1 MKKLLSL
8 CFLFL
13 IQLPLAAQESS
24 EWIFDDRVLPEVHI
38 TIEQQYL
45 DLILHPDSLLKDH
58 EYPAVFEF
66 KKGTESEI
74 VENIGFRIRGNTS
87 RYSQKKSFK
96 VSFNT
101 FENGR
106 QYRGLDKMNLNGEH
120 NDPSII
126 RSKLSWDIFQDIG
139 LPAPRANHV
148 KLYIN
153 GEYYGLYINV
163 EHIDDEFVEDRF
175 GTDAGNLYKCLYPS
189 DLTYR
194 GSDPSNYREFYN
206 DRGQVY
212 ELKTNEEEN
221 DYSDLAYLINFF
233 EHASDTKFQQEIED
247 YLNVDGV
254 LRWMAVDVL
263 TGNWDDYWFNKNNF
277 YLYNNPTTNRFEFIP
292 YDYDNTFGIWWDGIY
307 PDMDWGLRDINTW
320 GHPDEQRP
328 LTHRLLSIDEYRN
341 RFNFYV
347 NRYLDEV
354 FNPDSLLGKINRL
367 KLMVEDAAEEDT
379 YRTKDYGYTINDYH
393 NSFNEALGGHVE
405 YGIKPYISTR
415 HQTAKEQV
423 LLENIAPVIRL
434 VSEELVNDPQQTT
447 LLIQAKI
454 IDEGNPSVYLK
465 VSSSDDREFEMNDE
479 GTGVDKTAG
488 DGIYSASVPILLSEQ
503 SLSYYIEATDSE
515 SKTGRFPNNPN
526 RQEVFEFHQL
536 LGTIVIN
543 EFMAD
548 NESIILDDFGD
559 YEDWV
564 ELYNTTD
571 NPINLNGYFLTD
583 DFSEPKKWALPD
595 STIQPGEFFLI
606 WADNDDEEGP
616 LHTNFGLSN
625 DGEEVGLYFQDVLEL
640 KMVDTLSFGP
650 QSDDISYGRQTDGS
664 DTFVFFDN
672 PTPGSSNNNA
682 TSNEKNNSVPNS
694 LQLHQNF
701 PNPFNPFTVISY
713 QLAENSVV
721 SLEIFDMVGRKVETL
736 IYNERKAAGSHEIR
750 FDASSLSSG
759 VYIYQLTSGN
769 QTLSRKFTLIK

>member
-1 MKKLLSL
+1 MKKYLTI
-8 CFLFL
+8 CFLIL
-13 IQLPLAAQESS
+13 LNLPLFAQDSS
-24 EWIFDDRVLPEVHI
+24 DWIFDDIILPEVHI
-38 TIEQQYL
+38 TINQEYL

-58 EYPAVFEF
+58 EYPAIFEF
-66 KKGTESEI
+66 IKGNQSEI

-87 RYSQKKSFK
+87 RHSHKKSFK
-96 VSFNT
+96 VSFNA
-101 FENGR
+101 FESGR

-126 RSKLSWDIFQDIG
+126 RSKLSWDIFQNIG

-153 GEYYGLYINV
+153 EEYYGLYINV

-175 GTDAGNLYKCLYPS
+175 GTDAGNLYKCLYPA

-194 GSDPSNYREFYN
+194 GSDPAAYREFYN

-212 ELKTNEEEN
+212 ELKTNEEKN

-233 EHASDTKFQQEIED
+233 EHATDTKFQQEIED

-254 LRWMAVDVL
+254 LRSLAVDVL

-307 PDMDWGLRDINTW
+307 SGMDWGLRDINTW
-320 GHPDEQRP
+320 GHPDEYRP
-328 LTHRLLSIDEYRN
+328 LTHRILSIEEYRN
-341 RFNFYV
+341 RFNYYV

-354 FNPDSLLGKINRL
+354 FNSDALLGKINLL
-367 KLMVEDAAEEDT
+367 KLMVEDAAEDDT
-379 YRTKDYGYTINDYH
+379 YRTLDYGYSISDYH
-393 NSFNEALGGHVE
+393 NSFNEGLGDHTQ
-405 YGIKPYISTR
+405 YGLKPYISTR
-415 HQTAKEQV
+415 YHSAKEQV
-423 LLENIAPVIRL
+423 LLKDITPVIRS
-434 VSEELVNDPQQTT
+434 VTEELVFAQQQSA
-447 LLIQAKI
+447 LLIQAEI
-454 IDEGNPSVYLK
+454 IDEENPTVYLM
-465 VSSSDDREFEMNDE
+465 VSSSDEHQFEMNDE
-479 GTGVDKTAG
+479 GNGADLKEN
-488 DGIYSASVPILLSEQ
+488 DSIFSAIIPLRASEQ
-503 SLSYYIEATDSE
+503 SLSYYIEATDTE
-515 SKTGRFPNNPN
+515 SKTGRFPNNPSRN
-526 RQEVFEFHQL
+526 VLLELKQP

-548 NESIILDDFGD
+548 NESTILDDVGD
-559 YEDWV
+559 YEDWI

-571 NPINLNGYFLTD
+571 NPINLKNYYLTD

-595 STIQPGEFFLI
+595 STIQPSAFLLI

-650 QSDDISYGRQTDGS
+650 QSDDISYGRQPDGN
-664 DTFVFFDN
+664 DTFVYFDS
-672 PTPGSSNNNA
+672 PTPGTSNNNA
-682 TSNEKNNSVPNS
+682 TSNEEKSSIPNT
-694 LQLHQNF
+694 LKLNQNY
-701 PNPFNPFTVISY
+701 PNPFNPVTVISY

-721 SLEIFDMVGRKVETL
+721 TLEVFDMLGRKVETL
-736 IYNERKAAGSHEIR
+736 ISNQQKMAGSHEIR
-750 FDASSLSSG
+750 FDASGLSSG

-769 QTLSRKFTLIK
+769 QIINRKFTLIK